1 MEVNQ
6 NYPLLLLH
14 LIEKAEIDLTI
25 RTAAAVAF
33 KNYVKRNWDEVKNLH
48 IFLFGTVIKK
58 ITFSLQEEN
67 GDRIHA
73 ADRVAI
79 KLKIVDLM
87 LFSPNSIQKQLSDAI
102 TVIGKH
108 DFPDKWPELIGQM
121 VEKFSTPNFHII
133 CGVLHTAHS
142 LFKRYRYSIKSQ
154 ELWTEIKYVLDQFA
168 KPLTDLF
175 VVSLDSLLMW

>member
-1 MEVNQ
+1 
-6 NYPLLLLH
+6 
-14 LIEKAEIDLTI
+14 
-25 RTAAAVAF
+25 
-33 KNYVKRNWDEVKNLH
+33 
-48 IFLFGTVIKK
+48 
-58 ITFSLQEEN
+58 
-67 GDRIHA
+67 
-73 ADRVAI
+73 
-79 KLKIVDLM
+79 M

-121 VEKFSTPNFHII
+121 VEKFNTPNFHII

-175 VVSLDSLLMW
+175 VVSRFSQLRSLLSLTLQFFFIFFIGNYGVDAKTCKWSSSFKSHLQLTVDSLQSFLLSQFPSE